1 MILFNYFVLS
11 QAILVDR
18 AEDWVCKVA
27 GFPFWGDG
35 KDSEKTEEEA
45 RSWKLVQRKAV
56 AMEEAKAVMGGRV
69 D

>member
-1 MILFNYFVLS
+1 M
-11 QAILVDR
+11 
-18 AEDWVCKVA
+18 CKVA

-45 RSWKLVQRKAV
+45 RSWKSVPRKAV